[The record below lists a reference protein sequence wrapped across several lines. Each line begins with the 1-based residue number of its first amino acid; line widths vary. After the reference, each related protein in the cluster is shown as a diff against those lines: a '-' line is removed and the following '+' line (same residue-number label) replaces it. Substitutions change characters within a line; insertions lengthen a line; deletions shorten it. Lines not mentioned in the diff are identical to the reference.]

1 MQNDFDSW
9 MWKGDEMR
17 LFRAGETIPNDWYDA
32 PDKFNGAD
40 PKALD
45 LDGDGRA
52 GGSLAKRRGR
62 PPKAKVSPGADL
74 HDMADKEQVSFLA
87 QEQVPGIYDGV

>member
-1 MQNDFDSW
+1 MTNDFDAW
-9 MWKGDEMR
+9 MWKGEEMR
-17 LFRAGETIPNDWYDA
+17 LFRAGEVIPNDWYDA

-52 GGSLAKRRGR
+52 GGSLPYSFERVATEETTIIPRKRGR
-62 PPKAKVSPGADL
+62 PRKVKPDEL
-74 HDMADKEQVSFLA
+74 
-87 QEQVPGIYDGV
+87 

>member
-52 GGSLAKRRGR
+52 GGSLPYSAPLSAMNHVESVEITKPRRGR
-62 PPKAKVSPGADL
+62 PPKVRPDAV
-74 HDMADKEQVSFLA
+74 
-87 QEQVPGIYDGV
+87 